1 MSVFAGGPKYIAGT
15 SFFDPAAVGQPVH
28 WAGGLVNYYVDKG
41 PLNAAISNQQAV
53 AMVDAA
59 AALWSGVSTAGITLT
74 DKGTLNEDVSGANVV
89 PGNQNLEQPSDLA
102 PTATNYPL
110 GIIFDADGSV
120 LDAVFGAYTS
130 DPSNC
135 ENNGVTVWMDHLNTN
150 ATIAHAVMVLNGRC
164 ATTANQVAMM
174 TFQLERGFGRLLGLD
189 AAQVNPGAITNG
201 EPNGTEGWPVM
212 QPMTGACGPAGGICI
227 PDYTT
232 LRYDDIAAVN
242 RMYPIT
248 THNLAAF
255 PGKVLTAAN
264 TVSIDGTITFRA
276 GMGMQGVNVVAR
288 PLDGSGN
295 PLYQYTVTFVSG
307 GYFSGKHGN
316 PITGWTDTNGVLLS
330 QWGSNDAA
338 LQGYFDLKYMPLPPG
353 MTKATYQVT
362 FERINPLYI
371 DLDSVGPYI
380 DGSPQASGT
389 LSPIL
394 VQGMGAGQAQTLT
407 VNVGDSATGAYQDAI
422 STQAAPRVLPSSGL
436 WCGRLSQV
444 GQTDWF
450 NFPVR
455 GNRTFTIITE
465 ALDEKGQA
473 SSAKAMPVLGI
484 WDAFAPVGATPVG
497 AAPGL
502 NGNATGETWLQ
513 VSTEG
518 DDVVR
523 LGIADMRGDG
533 RPDYAYDGW
542 VLYADSVEPARLPA
556 SGGPIVIRGMGFH
569 AVDTVLVG
577 GKTAQVTGV
586 SPNEIT
592 AIAPPAAAGV
602 SGSVDVEVDDLPVY
616 YAIAIVSG
624 GVSYDAG
631 TGDALTLVNAPSN
644 TVPIGIPLGFA
655 VTALGPALAPAGGVT
670 VTYTVVSGTATL
682 DCGKPSCSARTAG
695 DGSATVNV
703 TAVDGTAS
711 VVTASLINGS
721 SVQAHFSGGA
731 PPVVS
736 ALTQPLSLAAGATI
750 SWTTQV
756 LVLNNG
762 SPMAGQAVAWQ
773 SGGGVTTLGSTAA
786 ITTAGGIASKTL
798 TVGPL
803 AEGQTATSTA
813 CLNGTSQCVTFQA
826 FGARTAYASV
836 GAVAGTVQSIAASDT
851 PSQILLRV
859 RDMNG
864 NAMAGGTVTLYQ
876 SLFAWAPPCPPHGRC
891 AQPELLAT
899 QTATATSAVDG
910 SVIFTPASLPGVAAR
925 VAGTAAT
932 GNMSTLNIAIEQ
944 HP

>member
-1 MSVFAGGPKYIAGT
+1 
-15 SFFDPAAVGQPVH
+15 
-28 WAGGLVNYYVDKG
+28 
-41 PLNAAISNQQAV
+41 
-53 AMVDAA
+53 MVDAA
-59 AALWSGVSTAGITLT
+59 AALWNAVSTAGVTLT
-74 DKGTLNEDVSGANVV
+74 DKGALNEDVNGTNVV
-89 PGNQNLEQPSDLA
+89 PGKQSIAQPSDVA
-102 PTATNYPL
+102 PTATGYPL
-110 GIIFDADGSV
+110 GVVFDADGSV
-120 LDAVFGAYTS
+120 LDAVFGEYTS

-135 ENNGVTVWMDHLNTN
+135 ENNGVMVWMDNLNTN

-164 ATTANQVAMM
+164 ATTAKLVSMM
-174 TFQLERGFGRLLGLD
+174 QFQLERGFGRLMGLD
-189 AAQVNPGAITNG
+189 AAQVNPGATTNG
-201 EPNGTEGWPVM
+201 EMNGTEGWPVM
-212 QPMTGACGPAGGICI
+212 QPMAGDCGPAGGVCI

-232 LRYDDIAAVN
+232 LRYDDIAAIN
-242 RMYPIT
+242 RLYPIT
-248 THNLAAF
+248 ASNLATF

-276 GMGMQGVNVVAR
+276 GTGMQGVNVVAR

-307 GYFSGKHGN
+307 AYFNGNHGN
-316 PITGWTDTNGVLLS
+316 AITGWTDTNGNLLT
-330 QWGSNDAA
+330 QWGSNDAT

-353 MTKATYQVT
+353 MTTASYQVS
-362 FERINPLYI
+362 FEKINPLYI
-371 DLDSVGPYI
+371 YGDSVGPYI
-380 DGSPQASGT
+380 DGSPEPSGT
-389 LSPIL
+389 LSPIA
-394 VQGMGAGQAQTLT
+394 VQALTAGQAQTLT
-407 VNVGDSATGAYQDAI
+407 VNVTDSATGAYQDAI
-422 STQAAPRVLPSSGL
+422 STQAAPRMLPSSGL

-444 GQTDWF
+444 GQSDWF

-455 GNRTFTIITE
+455 GNRTFTIIAE

-473 SSAKAMPVLGI
+473 SSSKAMPVLGI
-484 WDAFAPVGATPVG
+484 WDAFAPVGSTAVG

-513 VSTEG
+513 VTTQG

-542 VLYADSVEPARLPA
+542 VLYADTVTPPRIPV

-577 GKTAQVTGV
+577 GQAAQVTGV

-592 AIAPPAAAGV
+592 AIAPATEAGV
-602 SGSVDVEVDDLPVY
+602 SGSVDVEVDDLPIY
-616 YAIAIVSG
+616 YAVTIVSG
-624 GVSYDAG
+624 GVSYDSG
-631 TGDALTLVNAPSN
+631 TGDALSLVAGPAN
-644 TVPIGIPLGFA
+644 TVPEAVPLPFT
-655 VTALGPALAPAGGVT
+655 VKALWPSLAPAGGVT
-670 VTYTVVSGTATL
+670 VSYTVASGTATL
-682 DCGKPSCSARTAG
+682 ACGKTTCTTTAAG

-703 TAVDGTAS
+703 TAVDSTAS
-711 VVTASLINGS
+711 VVTASLTNGS
-721 SVQAHFSGGA
+721 SVQAHFSGGT

-736 ALTQPLSLAAGATI
+736 AFTPSLSLAAGATI

-762 SPMAGQAVAWQ
+762 TPLSGQAVAWQ
-773 SGGGVTTLGSTAA
+773 ASAGITAPGSTSAV
-786 ITTAGGIASKTL
+786 TNSGGIAAQTL

-803 AEGQTATSTA
+803 TEGQTATATA
-813 CLNGTSQCVTFQA
+813 CLNDTTQCVTFQA
-826 FGARTAYASV
+826 FGSRPEYATV
-836 GAVAGTVQSIAASDT
+836 GAVSGTAQSIATSAT
-851 PSQILLRV
+851 PSQIMLRV

-876 SLFAWAPPCPPHGRC
+876 SLYAWAPPCPPHGRC

-899 QTATATSAVDG
+899 QTATATSALDG
-910 SVIFTPASLPGVAAR
+910 SVAFTPASMPGIATLMLGVA
-925 VAGTAAT
+925 TT
-932 GNMSTLNIAIEQ
+932 GNTSTLNISIEQ